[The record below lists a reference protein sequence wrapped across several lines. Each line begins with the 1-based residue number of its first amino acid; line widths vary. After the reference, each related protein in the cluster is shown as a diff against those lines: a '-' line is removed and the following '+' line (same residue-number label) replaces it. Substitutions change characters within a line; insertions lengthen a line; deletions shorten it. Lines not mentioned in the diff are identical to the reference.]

1 MVCCTLTN
9 VGSILLSSEGLGRM
23 LTMLVTACA
32 AFGLTVSQEKTEIMC
47 LQTQGV
53 DKVSFTSNAAGQV
66 YKQTIGFV
74 YMGRATTADRDLSTE
89 IWRRLQ
95 RAWACFQRYKMQT
108 YYRPGVRLRWK
119 VLLLEAEVTETLL
132 FGCIC
137 YKQMYPTTCRSSR
150 QTILQSSSPQIL
162 PAMFPDTY
170 SSNLFTA

>member
-9 VGSILLSSEGLGRM
+9 VGSILLSSEGLEKM

-32 AFGLTVSQEKTEIMC
+32 AFVLTVSQGKTEIMC

-66 YKQTIGFV
+66 YKQTIEFV

-95 RAWACFQRYKMQT
+95 RAWAWLQR
-108 YYRPGVRLRWK
+108 
-119 VLLLEAEVTETLL
+119 
-132 FGCIC
+132 
-137 YKQMYPTTCRSSR
+137 
-150 QTILQSSSPQIL
+150 
-162 PAMFPDTY
+162 
-170 SSNLFTA
+170 